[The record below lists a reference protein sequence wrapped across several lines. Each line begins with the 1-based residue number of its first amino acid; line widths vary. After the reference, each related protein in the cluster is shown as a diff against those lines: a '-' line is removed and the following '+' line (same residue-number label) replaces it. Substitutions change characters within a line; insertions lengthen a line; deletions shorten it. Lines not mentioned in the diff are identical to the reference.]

1 MFRSPPGLSR
11 AETPHTCVGA
21 AEEMVVLES
30 LSFLAYVLG
39 GHVVVKAGWYNVR
52 ATSLP
57 RGTLSYCNCWFGL
70 VDLTRKQVE
79 KWPIQKI
86 NFEKKA
92 GLVFSCLSPSRH
104 VEIPLLLPPRCSW
117 FQDQKNTEMGMMYK
131 GQAKELKS
139 SFWKC
144 SGTSI
149 QSKSNVYLMSFLFSY
164 FYKILV

>member
-39 GHVVVKAGWYNVR
+39 GHVR

-57 RGTLSYCNCWFGL
+57 WGTLSYCNCWFGL

-79 KWPIQKI
+79 KWPIQKF

-92 GLVFSCLSPSRH
+92 GLVFSCLSPSRQ
-104 VEIPLLLPPRCSW
+104 VEIPLLLPPRCSR

-144 SGTSI
+144 SGTLI
-149 QSKSNVYLMSFLFSY
+149 QSKSNVYVTSFLLLY